1 MAEIEQIDDPNELYR
16 KAKYFY
22 YKENGANGGYERAYD
37 FFEIAAKFGH
47 VESLNYLGRMCESGE
62 GVPKDYLKALEWY
75 KKAGDSGYFSAYF
88 AIGELFLKGRG
99 VDRDINEAIFWFKKA
114 ASHGDERAK
123 NTLDLM
129 NVYGSGTLKDYSTT
143 IESLKKSAHLGNS
156 SAQYGLSLLYRADDG
171 IQRDLLE
178 AEKWFKLASNQNN
191 KLSKENLKEL
201 GFQVDKN
208 NQLEEISMANSKNID
223 LTNNKLIKKEVDNT
237 SKNFY
242 FDSLESIRR
251 RLLDLT
257 SRNGLLSYKHPK
269 AKCVRLI
276 DELPNQ
282 IYDVLSNE
290 GSFTFIPVPEPTEDE
305 LIQAGLLKYE
315 GEEKERKIQEYPT
328 AEQWAKHLG
337 FITSYELPD
346 VYDEETKHQD
356 TNLQT
361 LFYAPELESR
371 LRNIRNIAEGSIE
384 ETGVNV
390 LYLNIGFLEWYES
403 PISDTARFAPLF
415 TLPVQLERGNLDK
428 KSGVY
433 RYTIKLKDDN
443 LISNITL
450 REMLSNDFNLA
461 LPPIEDDLVPEEYFK
476 LIQDTLLQHQPR
488 WKIKKQASLV
498 LLNFAKQAMYQD
510 LDPLNWPEGFN
521 IADHPLIKLF
531 FSQDQG
537 DQEEGNLSYETEHD
551 IDALENIHEQYPL
564 IYDADSSQHSAIVDV
579 VQGKSLVI
587 EGPPG
592 SGKSQTITNIIAASV
607 ANGKKVLFV
616 AEKMAA
622 LNVVKDR
629 LDKAGLGD
637 FCLELHSHKTNKQK
651 ILNDLNTRLHK
662 QSSFKD
668 PKELDASI
676 TRYEALKDRLNKY
689 AYIVNSKWKNT
700 ELTIHE
706 ILNRYTRLYEKYRVN
721 PEDIKIE
728 GLNGENLTLVRQ
740 NELNDFANMLDS
752 IYAQVSAQTS
762 DGKIESHFWFGV
774 GSSNLNSH
782 QSNSVINALT
792 LWQENLRVL
801 NDDWINTFI
810 EIPSLNEV
818 SIYLDCIS
826 ELPEPCGGEE
836 LGKLSFYQENQLAIT
851 DWLNLYSKSYIFI
864 SILRKNVFDDFIF
877 KDDNTNILENIIK
890 LFSSLNAPYSRSI
903 GMLNQD
909 KKEAARFITHI
920 ASINNKLEDFKLNV
934 PESLSNLLT
943 PSSKSLNEI
952 GKVCRF
958 IDELPAELWKFKGD
972 EFDDSDLDSV
982 IPKISAYTNK
992 ITDIHGKLQNEVN
1005 FDILPKT
1012 SELIRLNTTI
1022 INGGMFKW
1030 LSSEWRNARKTLLS
1044 LSKNAS
1050 NKHQFLNYIPEL
1062 IVFSEHLD
1070 LLSKIKDENPKLA
1083 HLINGLNTNAIAIS
1097 SLRMWYKDVRSEFGI
1112 GFSERVAYANNL
1124 FALNRETAFA
1134 LSEAYRIEIKSDIDE
1149 FNRFIEYFRSKY
1161 PLNPIGSNPSE
1172 LLHLPHS
1179 SLAILTESLTN
1190 ICDELSL
1197 IVRDTNLD
1205 INWVLELVKGLKK
1218 LRADLDSW
1226 NDSAFTKDIRV
1237 NGTSLSISLDGYR
1250 EVHETAIQNTLKIS
1264 QAIAFNLFVR
1274 ERIVADPSESNYLK
1288 ILEDGER
1295 IRLLN
1300 NQATFA
1306 ASKFFELADVDFVK
1320 WQVNKTA
1327 TIENILEKNA
1337 NALKNPAWLTS
1348 WTEYNQLKKRLYQQG
1363 FEKVISLL
1371 ERAQANSHD
1380 LKDIVGLTICYQL
1393 ANEIFKENEDLANF
1407 TGLEQ
1412 TAIQKQ
1418 FNEYDAEIIKLQREK
1433 IAYRASRKAPPIGI
1447 NTGKISEHS
1456 EVSLI
1461 KHEVTKKTRH
1471 IAVRKLLKRAGSAI
1485 QTLKPCFMMSP
1496 MSVAQYLEP
1505 GNFDFDLVIM
1515 DEASQ
1520 IKPEDALGAIA
1531 RGTTF
1536 VVVGDPKQLPPT
1548 SFFNKILEDE
1558 DEEDMVG
1565 LQDSESILE
1574 SVMSIFK
1581 TRRLRWHY
1589 RSKHESL
1596 IAFSN
1601 KHFYDSDLVL
1611 FPSPFKSSDEFGVK
1625 LHKVSRGRFNNR
1637 RNIEEAQEV
1646 AKCAAKHLLD
1656 NPKESIGIVAMN
1668 AEQRDEI
1675 ERQLDQLS
1683 KDRPEIAEAIEIN
1696 KESPDPIFIKN
1707 LENVQGDER
1716 DVIYISMTY
1725 GPEQIGGKTMQ
1736 RFGPINSDVGWRR
1749 LNVLFTRSK
1758 KRMHIFTSMASWDV
1772 VSDSNRG
1779 VRSLRAF
1786 LEYAEKGHL
1795 HNTIVTNK
1803 PADSDFELS
1812 VMKFLEDN
1820 GFSCEPQLGVA
1831 GFFLDLAVRDPGN
1844 PGRFLMGIECDGAT
1858 YHSAKSARD
1867 RDHLRQEILEGL
1879 GWTIRRI
1886 WSTDWFRNPEGQIK
1900 PLLDELNKL
1909 RSFKKIADEEVSIGL
1924 HPKPESISIEKS
1936 TFKNEEIDILAEL
1949 TNVYSG
1955 AIELGHIT
1963 FQDATVFVE
1972 KELHDFGLSLDDIK
1986 QYVQDAYDRATAELS
2001 SKEALNQS
2009 EIELE
2014 EDLGIKERLIRFD
2027 NEVIKTE
2034 FPKTETGK
2042 RLLRPEMLEAL
2053 LEHLPTSKAEFQE
2066 VIPAYLRTGTVTYE
2080 AKFLDDIL
2088 SLIADYA

>member
-1 MAEIEQIDDPNELYR
+1 MAEIEDIGMTNSGNIELT
-16 KAKYFY
+16 
-22 YKENGANGGYERAYD
+22 G
-37 FFEIAAKFGH
+37 
-47 VESLNYLGRMCESGE
+47 
-62 GVPKDYLKALEWY
+62 
-75 KKAGDSGYFSAYF
+75 
-88 AIGELFLKGRG
+88 
-99 VDRDINEAIFWFKKA
+99 
-114 ASHGDERAK
+114 
-123 NTLDLM
+123 NTLQ
-129 NVYGSGTLKDYSTT
+129 G
-143 IESLKKSAHLGNS
+143 E
-156 SAQYGLSLLYRADDG
+156 
-171 IQRDLLE
+171 
-178 AEKWFKLASNQNN
+178 
-191 KLSKENLKEL
+191 
-201 GFQVDKN
+201 DKN
-208 NQLEEISMANSKNID
+208 K
-223 LTNNKLIKKEVDNT
+223 T
-237 SKNFY
+237 STKFY

-257 SRNGLLSYKHPK
+257 SRNGLLNYKHPK

-290 GSFTFIPVPEPTEDE
+290 GIFTFIPVPEPTEDE
-305 LIQAGLLKYE
+305 LIEAGLLKYE
-315 GEEKERKIQEYPT
+315 GEKKERKIQEYPT
-328 AEQWAKHLG
+328 AEQWAKRLG

-390 LYLNIGFLEWYES
+390 LYLNLGFLEWYES
-403 PISDTARFAPLF
+403 PISDTARLAPLF

-433 RYTIKLKDDN
+433 RYTIKLKDDS

-461 LPPIEDDLVPEEYFK
+461 LPPIEDSLVPEEYFK

-510 LDPLNWPEGFN
+510 MDPLNWPENFN
-521 IADHPLIKLF
+521 ITDHPLIKLF
-531 FSQDQG
+531 FSQDQR
-537 DQEEGNLSYETEHD
+537 DQDQGNLSYEIEHD

-564 IYDADSSQHSAIVDV
+564 IYDADSSQHSAIIDV
-579 VQGKSLVI
+579 VEGKSLVI

-662 QSSFKD
+662 QSSFQD
-668 PKELDASI
+668 PIALDASI
-676 TRYEALKDRLNKY
+676 SRYEDLKDRLNKY
-689 AYIVNSKWKNT
+689 AYKINSKWKNT

-706 ILNRYTRLYEKYRVN
+706 ILNRYTRLYDKYKIN

-728 GLNGENLTLVRQ
+728 GLNGESLTLVRQ

-762 DGKIESHFWFGV
+762 DGKIESHFWYGI

-782 QSNSVINALT
+782 QSKEVINSLT
-792 LWQENLRVL
+792 LWQQNLQIL
-801 NDDWINTFI
+801 NDDWIKTFG
-810 EIPSLNEV
+810 EIPSLNEI
-818 SIYLDCIS
+818 SLYSNCILA
-826 ELPEPCGGEE
+826 LPELSSGEE
-836 LGKLSFYQENQLAIT
+836 LSKLSFYEENQQEIT
-851 DWLNLYSKSYIFI
+851 DWLGLYVKCYKFI
-864 SILRKNVFDDFIF
+864 SILSKNVYDDFILRE
-877 KDDNTNILENIIK
+877 DTTNILENIVK
-890 LFSSLNAPYSRSI
+890 LFSSLHVPYSRSI

-909 KKEAARFITHI
+909 KKEVANFSILI
-920 ASINNKLEDFKLNV
+920 ASINNKLDSFKLNV
-934 PESLSNLLT
+934 PDSFSSLLT
-943 PSSKSLNEI
+943 LSSKSLNEI
-952 GKVCRF
+952 GKVCKF
-958 IDELPAELWKFKGD
+958 VDGLPAELWKFKSD
-972 EFDDSDLDSV
+972 VFDDSDLDSV

-992 ITDIHGKLQNEVN
+992 INDIHSKLQTDVN
-1005 FDILPKT
+1005 FDVLPKT
-1012 SELIRLNTTI
+1012 RELIRLNTI
-1022 INGGMFKW
+1022 INNGGMFKW
-1030 LSSEWRNARKTLLS
+1030 LSSEWRNARKALLS
-1044 LSKNAS
+1044 LSKNSS
-1050 NKHQFLNYIPEL
+1050 NKSQFLNFISEL
-1062 IVFSEHLD
+1062 IVFSEQLD

-1083 HLINGLNTNAIAIS
+1083 HLINGVDTNAIAIA
-1097 SLRMWYKDVRSEFGI
+1097 SLRKWYKDVRSEFGI
-1112 GFSERVAYANNL
+1112 GFSERVAFANNL
-1124 FALNRETAFA
+1124 FTLNRDTAFA
-1134 LSEAYRIEIKSDIDE
+1134 LSNAYRVELKNDIDE
-1149 FNRFIEYFRSKY
+1149 FNRYIEYFKSRY
-1161 PLNPIGSNPSE
+1161 PLHSLSSNPSE
-1172 LLHLPHS
+1172 LLHLPQS
-1179 SLAILTESLTN
+1179 SLAILSESLTN

-1205 INWVLELVKGLKK
+1205 INWVVDLVKVLKN
-1218 LRADLDSW
+1218 LRADLEGW
-1226 NDSAFTKDIRV
+1226 NNSDFTKDIKV
-1237 NGTSLSISLDGYR
+1237 NDISLSITLDGYR
-1250 EVHETAIQNTLKIS
+1250 EDHVTAIQNTLKIS
-1264 QAIAFNLFVR
+1264 NVTSFNLFVR
-1274 ERIVADPSESNYLK
+1274 DRIVAEPSSSNYLK
-1288 ILEDGER
+1288 ILEDGKR

-1300 NQATFA
+1300 NQAIFA
-1306 ASKFFELADVDFVK
+1306 GSQFFKLADVDVIR
-1320 WQVNKTA
+1320 WQVNATA
-1327 TIENILEKNA
+1327 TIKNILEKNT

-1371 ERAQANSHD
+1371 EGAQANSHD
-1380 LKDIVGLTICYQL
+1380 LKDVVCLTISYQL

-1418 FNEYDAEIIKLQREK
+1418 FNEYDAAIIKLQRQK
-1433 IAYRASRKAPPIGI
+1433 IAYRASRKPPPIGI

-1461 KHEVTKKTRH
+1461 RHEVTKKTRH

-1531 RGTTF
+1531 RGNTF

-1625 LHKVSRGRFNNR
+1625 LHKVLRGRFNNR

-1646 AKCAAKHLLD
+1646 SRCAAKHLLD

-1772 VSDSNRG
+1772 VSDTNRG

-1795 HNTIVTNK
+1795 HNTVITK
-1803 PADSDFELS
+1803 KAADSDFELS
-1812 VMKFLEDN
+1812 VMKILADN
-1820 GFSCEPQLGVA
+1820 GFNCEPQLGVA

-1886 WSTDWFRNPEGQIK
+1886 WSTDWFRNPEAQIK
-1900 PLLDELNKL
+1900 PILDELNKL
-1909 RSFKKIADEEVSIGL
+1909 RSYKTIADEEVNNGL
-1924 HPKPESISIEKS
+1924 LPEPEKTSVKNSSIE
-1936 TFKNEEIDILAEL
+1936 EETSYLDDVTDLFSA
-1949 TNVYSG
+1949 
-1955 AIELGHIT
+1955 AIINGHIT
-1963 FQDATVFVE
+1963 LQEATAHVAE
-1972 KELHDFGLSLDDIK
+1972 QLNDFGLSLDDIK
-1986 QYVQDAYDRATAELS
+1986 QYVQDAYDRATAGLRE
-2001 SKEALNQS
+2001 EALNQNQIVS
-2009 EIELE
+2009 ANELVLDEEI
-2014 EDLGIKERLIRFD
+2014 GIKERLIKFND
-2027 NEVIKTE
+2027 EVIKTE
-2034 FPKTETGK
+2034 FPKTEEGK

-2080 AKFLDDIL
+2080 AKFLDDVL

>member
-1 MAEIEQIDDPNELYR
+1 MAEM
-16 KAKYFY
+16 K
-22 YKENGANGGYERAYD
+22 
-37 FFEIAAKFGH
+37 EIA
-47 VESLNYLGRMCESGE
+47 M
-62 GVPKDYLKALEWY
+62 
-75 KKAGDSGYFSAYF
+75 
-88 AIGELFLKGRG
+88 
-99 VDRDINEAIFWFKKA
+99 
-114 ASHGDERAK
+114 
-123 NTLDLM
+123 T
-129 NVYGSGTLKDYSTT
+129 
-143 IESLKKSAHLGNS
+143 
-156 SAQYGLSLLYRADDG
+156 
-171 IQRDLLE
+171 
-178 AEKWFKLASNQNN
+178 
-191 KLSKENLKEL
+191 
-201 GFQVDKN
+201 
-208 NQLEEISMANSKNID
+208 NSKNMESVSIND
-223 LTNNKLIKKEVDNT
+223 DENKT
-237 SKNFY
+237 SMKFY

-257 SRNGLLSYKHPK
+257 SRNGLLNYKHPK

-282 IYDVLSNE
+282 IYDVLSKE
-290 GSFTFIPVPEPTEDE
+290 ETFTFIPVPEPTEDE
-305 LIQAGLLKYE
+305 LIEAGLLKYE
-315 GEEKERKIQEYPT
+315 DEKKERKIQEYPT
-328 AEQWAKHLG
+328 AEQWAKRLG
-337 FITSYELPD
+337 FITSYELPN

-403 PISDTARFAPLF
+403 PISDTARLAPLF

-433 RYTIKLKDDN
+433 RYTIKLKDDS

-450 REMLSNDFNLA
+450 REMLANDFNLA

-476 LIQDTLLQHQPR
+476 LIQNTVLKHQPR

-498 LLNFAKQAMYQD
+498 LLNFAKQSMYQD
-510 LDPLNWPEGFN
+510 LDPSNWPENFN
-521 IADHPLIKLF
+521 ISDHPLIKRF

-537 DQEEGNLSYETEHD
+537 DPKEGNLSYESEHY
-551 IDALENIHEQYPL
+551 IDELENIHEQYPL

-579 VQGKSLVI
+579 VEGKSLVI

-592 SGKSQTITNIIAASV
+592 SGKSQTITNIIAASI

-629 LDKAGLGD
+629 LDKAELGD

-662 QSSFKD
+662 QNFFQD

-676 TRYEALKDRLNKY
+676 SRYEDLKDRLNKY
-689 AYIVNSKWKNT
+689 AYKINSKWKNT

-706 ILNRYTRLYEKYRVN
+706 ILNRYTRLYDKYRIN
-721 PEDIKIE
+721 PEEIAID
-728 GLNGENLTLVRQ
+728 GLNGETLTLLKQ

-762 DGKIESHFWFGV
+762 DGKIETHYWFGV
-774 GSSNLNSH
+774 GSTNLNSH
-782 QSNSVINALT
+782 QSEEVLNALV
-792 LWQENLRVL
+792 LWQKNLQL
-801 NDDWINTFI
+801 LQDDWIHTFE
-810 EIPSLNEV
+810 EIPSLDEISV
-818 SIYLDCIS
+818 YLNCIS
-826 ELPEPCGGEE
+826 ELPEPIGCEE
-836 LGKLSFYQENQLAIT
+836 LGKLSFYQENQQEIK
-851 DWLNLYSKSYIFI
+851 DWLDLYSKSYTFI
-864 SILRKNVFDDFIF
+864 SILRTKVFDDFIL
-877 KDDNTNILENIIK
+877 KEDTAKILENIIK

-903 GMLNQD
+903 GMLIQD
-909 KKEAARFITHI
+909 KKEAANFCALI
-920 ASINNKLEDFKLNV
+920 ALINKKLDSFKLNL
-934 PESLSNLLT
+934 PDSFSLLLT
-943 PSSKSLNEI
+943 ASSKSLNEI
-952 GKVCRF
+952 DKVCKF
-958 IDELPAELWKFKGD
+958 IDQLPAELWKFKG
-972 EFDDSDLDSV
+972 EVFDDSDLDSV

-992 ITDIHGKLQNEVN
+992 ITEIHNKLNNDVN
-1005 FDILPKT
+1005 FDLLPQT
-1012 SELIRLNTTI
+1012 SELIRLNTI
-1022 INGGMFKW
+1022 FNNGGIFKW
-1030 LSSEWRNARKTLLS
+1030 FSSEWRNARKALFA
-1044 LSKNAS
+1044 LSKKLA
-1050 NKHQFLNYIPEL
+1050 NKFQFFDFVPEL
-1062 IVFSEHLD
+1062 IVFSEQSD
-1070 LLSKIKDENPKLA
+1070 LLSKIKDENPKLT
-1083 HLINGLNTNAIAIS
+1083 HLINGVDTNANAIAL
-1097 SLRMWYKDVRSEFGI
+1097 LRKWYQDVRSEFGI
-1112 GFSERVAYANNL
+1112 GFGERVAYATNL
-1124 FALNRETAFA
+1124 FTLNRDIAFA
-1134 LSEAYRIEIKSDIDE
+1134 FSEAYRLELKEDIDD
-1149 FNRFIEYFRSKY
+1149 FNRFIEYFKSKY
-1161 PLNPIGSNPSE
+1161 PQNALSNSPNE
-1172 LLHLPHS
+1172 LLHLPNS
-1179 SLAILTESLTN
+1179 SISVLLESLTK
-1190 ICDELSL
+1190 ICDELST
-1197 IVRDTNLD
+1197 IVRDTNQD
-1205 INWVLELVKGLKK
+1205 INWILDLDKGLKK
-1218 LRADLDSW
+1218 LKTDIEVW
-1226 NDSAFTKDIRV
+1226 NNSSFTKDIKI
-1237 NGTSLSISLDGYR
+1237 NKTSLIITLDSYR
-1250 EVHETAIQNTLKIS
+1250 EDYVAAIQNTLKIS
-1264 QAIAFNLFVR
+1264 KAIEFSSFVR
-1274 ERIVADPSESNYLK
+1274 DRIIADPSASNYLK
-1288 ILEDGER
+1288 IYEDGKR
-1295 IRLLN
+1295 IRSLN
-1300 NQATFA
+1300 DQATFA
-1306 ASKFFELADVDFVK
+1306 GSKFSELADVDFVK
-1320 WQVNKTA
+1320 WQVNKAA
-1327 TIENILEKNA
+1327 TIKSILEKNT
-1337 NALKNPAWLTS
+1337 NALKNPAWLVS

-1380 LKDIVGLTICYQL
+1380 LKDIIGLTICYQL
-1393 ANEIFKENEDLANF
+1393 ANEIFNENEDLANF

-1412 TAIQKQ
+1412 TAIQER
-1418 FNEYDAEIIKLQREK
+1418 FNEYDAAIIKLQRQK
-1433 IAYRASRKAPPIGI
+1433 IAYRASREEPPIGI

-1565 LQDSESILE
+1565 IQDSESILE

-1611 FPSPFKSSDEFGVK
+1611 FPSPFKASDEFGVK
-1625 LHKVSRGRFNNR
+1625 LHKVPRGRFNNR

-1646 AKCAAKHLLD
+1646 VRCAVKHLLD
-1656 NPKESIGIVAMN
+1656 NPNESIGIVAMN

-1683 KDRPEIAEAIEIN
+1683 KDQPAIAEAIEIN
-1696 KESPDPIFIKN
+1696 KESSDPIFIKN

-1772 VSDSNRG
+1772 VSDTNRG

-1795 HNTIVTNK
+1795 HNTVVTNK
-1803 PADSDFELS
+1803 APDSDFELS
-1812 VMKFLEDN
+1812 VMKILGDN
-1820 GFSCEPQLGVA
+1820 GFNCEPQLGVA

-1879 GWTIRRI
+1879 GWTIKRI
-1886 WSTDWFRNPEGQIK
+1886 WSTDWFRNPEVQIK
-1900 PLLDELNKL
+1900 PILNELNQL
-1909 RSFKKIADEEVSIGL
+1909 RTYQAIPNEEVTKDIS
-1924 HPKPESISIEKS
+1924 PE
-1936 TFKNEEIDILAEL
+1936 
-1949 TNVYSG
+1949 
-1955 AIELGHIT
+1955 
-1963 FQDATVFVE
+1963 Q
-1972 KELHDFGLSLDDIK
+1972 
-1986 QYVQDAYDRATAELS
+1986 
-2001 SKEALNQS
+2001 EALGFENELIVD
-2009 EIELE
+2009 EIVSVNEPVLE
-2014 EDLGIKERLIRFD
+2014 EDIGIKERLIRFD
-2027 NEVIKTE
+2027 DEVIKTE
-2034 FPKTETGK
+2034 FPKTEAGK

-2066 VIPAYLRTGTVTYE
+2066 FVPAYLRTGTVTYE
-2080 AKFLDDIL
+2080 AKFLDDVL

>member
-1 MAEIEQIDDPNELYR
+1 
-16 KAKYFY
+16 
-22 YKENGANGGYERAYD
+22 
-37 FFEIAAKFGH
+37 
-47 VESLNYLGRMCESGE
+47 MCESGE
-62 GVPKDYLKALEWY
+62 GVPKDYSKALEWY

-99 VDRDINEAIFWFKKA
+99 VNRDINEAIFWFKKA

-191 KLSKENLKEL
+191 NLSKENLKEL

-208 NQLEEISMANSKNID
+208 NQLEEIGMANSKNID
-223 LTNNKLIKKEVDNT
+223 LTNNTLIKKEVDNT

-242 FDSLESIRR
+242 FDSLEAIRR

-315 GEEKERKIQEYPT
+315 GEKKERKIQEYPT

-337 FITSYELPD
+337 FITSFELPD
-346 VYDEETKHQD
+346 AYDEETKHQD

-403 PISDTARFAPLF
+403 PISDTARLAPLF

-461 LPPIEDDLVPEEYFK
+461 LPPIEDDLAPEEYFK

-531 FSQDQG
+531 FSQNQG

-551 IDALENIHEQYPL
+551 IDTLENIHEQYPL

-579 VQGKSLVI
+579 VEGKSLVI

-592 SGKSQTITNIIAASV
+592 SGKSQTITNIIAASI

-651 ILNDLNTRLHK
+651 ILNGLNTRLHK
-662 QSSFKD
+662 QSSFQD

-676 TRYEALKDRLNKY
+676 LRYEDLKDRLNKY
-689 AYIVNSKWKNT
+689 AYKINSKWKNT

-706 ILNRYTRLYEKYRVN
+706 ILNKYTRLYDKYRIN
-721 PEDIKIE
+721 PEDITIE
-728 GLNGENLTLVRQ
+728 GLNGETLTLVKQ

-762 DGKIESHFWFGV
+762 DGKIESHYWFGV
-774 GSSNLNSH
+774 GSSTLNSH
-782 QSNSVINALT
+782 QSQEVLNALI
-792 LWQENLRVL
+792 LWQQNLQL
-801 NDDWINTFI
+801 LHDDWINTFE
-810 EIPSLNEV
+810 EIPSLNKISV
-818 SIYLDCIS
+818 YLNCIS
-826 ELPEPCGGEE
+826 ELPEPIGGEE
-836 LGKLSFYQENQLAIT
+836 LGKLSFYQDNQQEIK
-851 DWLNLYSKSYIFI
+851 DWLNLYSKSYTFI
-864 SILRKNVFDDFIF
+864 SILRKHVFDDFIL
-877 KDDNTNILENIIK
+877 KEDTAKILENIIK

-903 GMLNQD
+903 GMLIQD
-909 KKEAARFITHI
+909 KKEAANFYALI
-920 ASINNKLEDFKLNV
+920 ALINNKLDSFKLNV
-934 PESLSNLLT
+934 PDSFSILLT

-952 GKVCRF
+952 GKVCKF
-958 IDELPAELWKFKGD
+958 IDQLPAELWKFKG
-972 EFDDSDLDSV
+972 EVFDDSDLDSV

-992 ITDIHGKLQNEVN
+992 ITEIHNKLNNDVN
-1005 FDILPKT
+1005 FDLLPKT

-1022 INGGMFKW
+1022 NNGGMFKW
-1030 LSSEWRNARKTLLS
+1030 LSSKWRNARKALLA
-1044 LSKNAS
+1044 LSKNLA
-1050 NKHQFLNYIPEL
+1050 NKSQFLDFISEL
-1062 IVFSEHLD
+1062 IVYSEQSD
-1070 LLSKIKDENPKLA
+1070 FLSKIKDENPKLA
-1083 HLINGLNTNAIAIS
+1083 HLINGVDTNAIAIAT
-1097 SLRMWYKDVRSEFGI
+1097 LRKWYQDIRSEFGI

-1124 FALNRETAFA
+1124 FALNRNTAFA
-1134 LSEAYRIEIKSDIDE
+1134 LSEAYRLELKNDIDE
-1149 FNRFIEYFRSKY
+1149 FNKFMEYFKSKY
-1161 PLNPIGSNPSE
+1161 PQNTLSNDSDE
-1172 LLHLPHS
+1172 LLHLPKS
-1179 SLAILTESLTN
+1179 SLSILLKSLTN
-1190 ICDELSL
+1190 ICDELST

-1205 INWVLELVKGLKK
+1205 INWILDFDKGLKK
-1218 LRADLDSW
+1218 LRADLEVW
-1226 NDSAFTKDIRV
+1226 NKTSLTEDIKV
-1237 NGTSLSISLDGYR
+1237 NDMSLSITLDGYS
-1250 EVHETAIQNTLKIS
+1250 EVHVASINNTLKIS
-1264 QAIAFNLFVR
+1264 EATSLNPFVR
-1274 ERIVADPSESNYLK
+1274 DRIVADSSALNYLK
-1288 ILEDGER
+1288 ILEDAKR

-1300 NQATFA
+1300 NQACLA
-1306 ASKFFELADVDFVK
+1306 SSKFFELADVDFFK
-1320 WQVNKTA
+1320 WQVNTTP
-1327 TIENILEKNA
+1327 TIESLLEKNT
-1337 NALKNPAWLTS
+1337 NALMNPAWLSS

-1363 FEKVISLL
+1363 FERVISLL
-1371 ERAQANSHD
+1371 EGAQANSHD

-1412 TAIQKQ
+1412 TAIQER
-1418 FNEYDAEIIKLQREK
+1418 FNEYDAAIIKLQRQK
-1433 IAYRASRKAPPIGI
+1433 IAFRASRKAPPIGI
-1447 NTGKISEHS
+1447 NSGKISEHS

-1461 KHEVTKKTRH
+1461 RHEVTKKTRH

-1611 FPSPFKSSDEFGVK
+1611 FPSPFKTSDEFGVK
-1625 LHKVSRGRFNNR
+1625 LHKVIRGRFNNR

-1646 AKCAAKHLLD
+1646 ARCAAKHLLD

-1886 WSTDWFRNPEGQIK
+1886 WSTDWFRNPEAQIK
-1900 PLLDELNKL
+1900 PILDELKEL
-1909 RSFKKIADEEVSIGL
+1909 RSHKTNSDEDVNNGQLLE
-1924 HPKPESISIEKS
+1924 PEKMSVE
-1936 TFKNEEIDILAEL
+1936 DR
-1949 TNVYSG
+1949 
-1955 AIELGHIT
+1955 AIEEETSYIDDVTDLYSAAIINGHIT
-1963 FQDATVFVE
+1963 FQEATNHVE
-1972 KELHDFGLSLDDIK
+1972 QQLKDFGLSLEDIK
-1986 QYVQDAYDRATAELS
+1986 QYLQDAFDRATAELG
-2001 SKEALNQS
+2001 KEEALNQS
-2009 EIELE
+2009 EILLE
-2014 EDLGIKERLIRFD
+2014 QDIGIKERLIRFD

-2034 FPKTETGK
+2034 FPKTEAGK